1 MKLHRSITTLL
12 TTAALLG
19 SVSAE
24 AVPKAPQL
32 TETPEQREERIKWF
46 RDAKFGLFIHW
57 GPSAISGEEI
67 SWGMKDRIEG
77 GGHHMKVP
85 RNEYMNLY
93 KQFNPVKWNPDALF
107 DLATDAGMKYVVFVT
122 KHHDGFTMW
131 PTKEKRFPAGAEFP
145 VHYSI
150 ADTPY
155 KKDPTRMVQQAAKK
169 HAMKLGWY
177 YSTRDWTHPDYLQG
191 DNKTYNDYYENQV
204 MELMDEYGPVDLLWF
219 DHTFG
224 RWDLYTI
231 PRLFERMY
239 EKNPKLLVND
249 RAAKALPDIPAK
261 YEPLNKA
268 DFDTPENRMGAF
280 QYGRAWESCMILS
293 PHADH
298 GGWSYRPDGVT
309 RSLTETLRLLSS
321 AVTGDGN
328 MLLNLAPLPDGSIR
342 REEEAVLKGIVP
354 WMKKYG
360 EAIHATRGGPWH
372 NGPWGGSTHRGKVVY
387 VHVFE
392 PSDEPLNLR
401 ALPQKVTAATTIDG
415 TPVSFKQ
422 TNSAVALT
430 IPKSARDPH
439 VTVLKLTLDE
449 PVSSPL
455 DGPAIADQVEDDP
468 TGTLVFTPRAARLE
482 GGLQAQE
489 RAGVSSIGYWGSPDG
504 SATWDVGINS
514 PATYQ
519 IRLSV
524 SNNEPGAKLLIEIAG
539 KSFTV
544 EVPDTDNHDSYK
556 SVDAGKITFP
566 NAEKTTL
573 RVSVADKGN
582 WRPTNIRSVKLIPS
596 NH

>member
-1 MKLHRSITTLL
+1 MKMIATMLS
-12 TTAALLG
+12 ASALLG
-19 SVSAE
+19 A
-24 AVPKAPQL
+24 AHAAPKAPQL
-32 TETPEQREERIKWF
+32 TESPEQREERIQWF

-77 GGHHMKVP
+77 GQHHMKVP
-85 RNEYMNLY
+85 RGEYMNLY
-93 KQFNPVKWNPDALF
+93 KKFDPVKWNPDGLF
-107 DLATDAGMKYVVFVT
+107 DLATEAGMKYVVFVT

-155 KKDPTRMVQQAAKK
+155 RKDPTRMVQQAARK
-169 HAMKLGWY
+169 HGMKLGWY
-177 YSTRDWTHPDYLQG
+177 YSTRDWTHPDYLKG
-191 DNKTYNDYYENQV
+191 DNKIYNDYYENQV
-204 MELMDEYGPVDLLWF
+204 EELLTEYGPVDLLWF

-231 PRLFERMY
+231 PRLFEKMY
-239 EKNPKLLVND
+239 SHNPKLLVND
-249 RAAKALPDIPAK
+249 RAAKALPDIPAE

-342 REEEAVLKGIVP
+342 PEEEAVLRGIVP
-354 WMKKYG
+354 WMEKYR
-360 EAIHATRGGPWH
+360 EAIHGTRGGPWH
-372 NGPWGGSTHRGKVVY
+372 NGSWGGATNRGNTVY
-387 VHVFE
+387 LHVFE
-392 PSDEPLNLR
+392 PGDEPLNLR
-401 ALPQKVTAATTIDG
+401 ALPQRVTAATTIDG
-415 TPVSFKQ
+415 KPLSFKQ
-422 TNSAVALT
+422 TRNAVSVT
-430 IPKSARDPH
+430 IPEAARDPH
-439 VTVLKLTLDE
+439 VTIVKLTIDQ
-449 PVSSPL
+449 PVTAPL
-455 DGPAIADQVEDDP
+455 DGPALADQAEDDP
-468 TGTLVFTPRAARLE
+468 AGTMVFAPSAAKLA

-489 RAGVSSIGYWGSPDG
+489 RGGVSSIGYWANPGG
-504 SATWDVGINS
+504 SAVWDVGISS

-519 IRLSV
+519 IRLAV
-524 SNNEPGAKLLIEIAG
+524 SNTRPGAKLLVEIAG

-544 EVPDTDNHDSYK
+544 EVPNTGDHDTYK
-556 SVDAGKITFP
+556 TVDAGKITFS
-566 NAEKTTL
+566 NAEQTTL
-573 RVSVADKGN
+573 RVAVADAAS
-582 WRPTNIRSVKLIPS
+582 WSPANIRGVKLIPS
-596 NH
+596 NR